1 MDLQN
6 LWFGKGD
13 PGHQFMTIFGQV
25 SGCTPL
31 KTETSKSSKKGSHIL
46 KGYQSYTT
54 KSCVVLGLMMPSKV
68 MTFDGNPYLA
78 SSRHGNG
85 RGSFLIMLGHFDS
98 NFSRPTTRNSWVGK
112 GHLSKLYHRKHGVLH
127 WKLLQLGWFFWAMS
141 AIDKR
146 EVLWLLSDLWS
157 LPRRWSAPSATS
169 WRVSV
174 RSRSNRGHTPGQ

>member
-1 MDLQN
+1 MVWKRLPRTSVYDHFWSSFGVYATENRDL
-6 LWFGKGD
+6 
-13 PGHQFMTIFGQV
+13 
-25 SGCTPL
+25 
-31 KTETSKSSKKGSHIL
+31 EIL
-46 KGYQSYTT
+46 KKRVSHSEGLP
-54 KSCVVLGLMMPSKV
+54 VLYDQIVCGARPHDAFES

-127 WKLLQLGWFFWAMS
+127 WKLLQLGWFVWAMS